1 MSSLII
7 DDLNSFSFLP
17 IIVLKSS
24 LLTLLLSSWTAA
36 ADFLAVEW
44 LFGVIEAS
52 AHLYGEEQS
61 F

>member
-36 ADFLAVEW
+36 ADFLAAEW